1 MDAIGYSIPMSDVEE
16 LSAIAANLLTDR
28 CGEKVELKNSVVL
41 KESSRS
47 FLVRANISG
56 PASFGPSIIVKQIRS
71 QPSCGFSDYATTQFL
86 TQLGFTE
93 GLSPAFLAGDVHQR
107 VYILEDLGGSRSLA
121 DVLGEPDLAQAL
133 LTLRLLASKS
143 AQLSIMG
150 YRQETKWNQL
160 RGTLPGATETG
171 RHAETRRWKEA
182 LPRALTWFETAG
194 IPVSPEILDVLECI
208 QMEFDE
214 PGNLLSFT
222 HGDPAPTNNHIA
234 ENGDV
239 RLLDFEYGTY
249 RHVLYDLTA
258 WDTLCPLP
266 RATVTEMIAAF
277 RATATPTFPLLGDE
291 TLFQTAYAK
300 ICAYRAVAILSWIPT
315 DILNANRP
323 WVDEGWT
330 ARHAVLAAV
339 DRLVFTTCS
348 IPSLAPL
355 TDAAMRLLNDISRQ
369 WSEVMPMH
377 TRWTALNSI
386 T

>member
-1 MDAIGYSIPMSDVEE
+1 MSDVEE

-28 CGEKVELKNSVVL
+28 CGEKVSLKKPVVL

-47 FLVRANISG
+47 FVVRADISG
-56 PASFGPSIIVKQIRS
+56 PATFASSVIVKQIRA
-71 QPSCGFSDYATTQFL
+71 QPFCGFSDYAATQFL
-86 TQLGFTE
+86 TQLGIAE
-93 GLSPAFLAGDVHQR
+93 GLSPAFLAGDVHQH

-121 DVLGEPDLAQAL
+121 DVLGEPEPAQAL
-133 LTLRLLASKS
+133 RTLRLLASKS
-143 AQLSIMG
+143 AQLSIAG
-150 YRQETKWNQL
+150 YGHETKWNQL

-171 RHAETRRWKEA
+171 RHTEIRRWREA

-208 QMEFDE
+208 QMEFEE

-234 ENGDV
+234 ENGEV
-239 RLLDFEYGTY
+239 RLLDFEYGAY

-266 RATVTEMIAAF
+266 RAAVTEMIEAF
-277 RATATPTFPLLGDE
+277 RATAMPAFPLLGDE

-300 ICAYRAVAILSWIPT
+300 ICAYRAMAILSWIPT

-339 DRLVFTTCS
+339 DRLVFTTRS
-348 IPSLAPL
+348 ISYLAPL
-355 TDAAMRLLNDISRQ
+355 TNAAMRLFNDLSRQ
-369 WSEVMPMH
+369 WPEVVPMH
-377 TRWTALNSI
+377 TRWTALNDI
-386 T
+386 A